1 MHGFPRVAYKI
12 AHDADKTGTI
22 YRRFD
27 TLASRNLLLL
37 EAEIAELEARQ
48 AEYDYED
55 RDRPNHPR
63 VQESRSNWKT
73 FEELANGAK
82 QPNEVERMELAMT
95 IRGKLREYHE
105 ALAAHQFLLNLERP
119 AETTVRGMRDW
130 FEARNTRF
138 GRPQL
143 WGRSEDRFRDVDDL
157 VALRVPAN
165 QDRLSLFVLNNFGAF
180 FKQESGEDEAEPLTR
195 FPLVSPQTRSS
206 DGHTAE
212 ISERSV
218 ANAVAL
224 LSSLLSAAVLF
235 GSMVSLCF
243 VRNVY
248 AMLGMVGGWT
258 MLFAGCIGFLTNAKR
273 DQIFAATAAYA
284 AVLVVFVS
292 GTFGGVPGAGGTAA
306 SCNCTQTS

>member
-1 MHGFPRVAYKI
+1 MNSRYHEDDGQQPMHGFPRVAYKI
-12 AHDADKTGTI
+12 AHDADRTGTI

-27 TLASRNLLLL
+27 RLASRNLLLL
-37 EAEIAELEARQ
+37 EAEIAELEGRQ

-63 VQESRSNWKT
+63 VQESRSDWKT

-119 AETTVRGMRDW
+119 AETTVKGMRDW

-165 QDRLSLFVLNNFGAF
+165 QDRLSLFVLNNFGVF
-180 FKQESGEDEAEPLTR
+180 FK
-195 FPLVSPQTRSS
+195 TRSS

-235 GSMVSLCF
+235 GSMVSMCF

-248 AMLGMVGGWT
+248 AVLGMVGGWT
-258 MLFAGCIGFLTNAKR
+258 VLFAGCIGFLTNAKR

-292 GTFGGVPGAGGTAA
+292 GTFGGVPGAGGTATN
-306 SCNCTQTS
+306 CNCTQTS

>member
-1 MHGFPRVAYKI
+1 MDLG
-12 AHDADKTGTI
+12 
-22 YRRFD
+22 
-27 TLASRNLLLL
+27 
-37 EAEIAELEARQ
+37 
-48 AEYDYED
+48 
-55 RDRPNHPR
+55 
-63 VQESRSNWKT
+63 
-73 FEELANGAK
+73 
-82 QPNEVERMELAMT
+82 
-95 IRGKLREYHE
+95 
-105 ALAAHQFLLNLERP
+105 RP

-138 GRPQL
+138 GGPQL
-143 WGRSEDRFRDVDDL
+143 WGHSEHRFRDVDDL

-165 QDRLSLFVLNNFGAF
+165 QDRLSLFVLNNFGAL
-180 FKQESGEDEAEPLTR
+180 FK
-195 FPLVSPQTRSS
+195 TRSS

-224 LSSLLSAAVLF
+224 LSSLLSAAVLV

-248 AMLGMVGGWT
+248 AVLGMVGGRT
-258 MLFAGCIGFLTNAKR
+258 VLFAGCIGFLTNAKR

-292 GTFGGVPGAGGTAA
+292 VTFGGVPDAGGTAA
-306 SCNCTQTS
+306 SCNSTQTS

>member
-1 MHGFPRVAYKI
+1 MNSGYHGEDGQQPMHGFPRVAYKI
-12 AHDADKTGTI
+12 ARDADKTGTI

-27 TLASRNLLLL
+27 RLASRNLLLL
-37 EAEIAELEARQ
+37 EAEIAELEGRQ
-48 AEYDYED
+48 DEYDYED

-63 VQESRSNWKT
+63 VQESRSDWKT
-73 FEELANGAK
+73 FEELANGAR

-165 QDRLSLFVLNNFGAF
+165 QDRLSLFVLNNLGAF
-180 FKQESGEDEAEPLTR
+180 FK
-195 FPLVSPQTRSS
+195 TRSS

-224 LSSLLSAAVLF
+224 LSSLLSVAVLF

-248 AMLGMVGGWT
+248 AVLGMVGGWT
-258 MLFAGCIGFLTNAKR
+258 MLFADCIGFLTNAKR

-306 SCNCTQTS
+306 SCNCTQT

>member
-1 MHGFPRVAYKI
+1 MNRGYHKEDGQPMHGFPRVAYKI

-27 TLASRNLLLL
+27 RLASRNLLLL

-48 AEYDYED
+48 EEYDYED
-55 RDRPNHPR
+55 RDRPNHSR
-63 VQESRSNWKT
+63 VQESRSDWKT
-73 FEELANGAK
+73 FEELVNGTK

-95 IRGKLREYHE
+95 IRGKLREYHD

-119 AETTVRGMRDW
+119 AETTIRGMRDW

-180 FKQESGEDEAEPLTR
+180 FK
-195 FPLVSPQTRSS
+195 TRSS

-218 ANAVAL
+218 ANAVAV

-258 MLFAGCIGFLTNAKR
+258 VLFAGCIGFLTNAKR

-292 GTFGGVPGAGGTAA
+292 GTFGGMPGAGGAAA

>member
-1 MHGFPRVAYKI
+1 MNGGFHEDYGKQPINGFPRVAYKI
-12 AHDADKTGTI
+12 ARDADKTGTI

-27 TLASRNLLLL
+27 RLASRNLLLL
-37 EAEIAELEARQ
+37 EAEIAELEPRQ
-48 AEYDYED
+48 EEYDFED
-55 RDRPNHPR
+55 RDRPSHSR
-63 VQESRSNWKT
+63 VQESRSDWKT
-73 FEELANGAK
+73 FEELANDAK
-82 QPNEVERMELAMT
+82 QPNEVERMELTIT
-95 IRGKLREYHE
+95 IREKLREYHE

-119 AETTVRGMRDW
+119 VDTTVKGMRDW

-165 QDRLSLFVLNNFGAF
+165 QDRLSLFILNNLGAF
-180 FKQESGEDEAEPLTR
+180 FK
-195 FPLVSPQTRSS
+195 TRSS
-206 DGHTAE
+206 DGQTAE

-218 ANAVAL
+218 ARAVTL

-248 AMLGMVGGWT
+248 AVLGMVGGWT
-258 MLFAGCIGFLTNAKR
+258 VLFAGCVGFLTNAKR

-292 GTFGGVPGAGGTAA
+292 GMFGGAPDEGGTFAG
-306 SCNCTQTS
+306 CNCTQIS